1 MYKDGVRYL
10 SVGIITALEGTEERK
25 SYYLTESAYD
35 PGTGL
40 FNKRAINEY
49 TIERIRDCQNTHE
62 GLYLA
67 IIDVDD
73 FKTINDTYG
82 HMFGDE
88 VLSRVSEI
96 IRSDLNARG
105 VAGRFGGDEF
115 MVLFENVKSEQELRL
130 ILKTITKNIQWAFA
144 DKEVSVTTSWGIA
157 KYPED
162 GSSLEELFKIADKAL
177 YIAKA
182 KGKNRYIIY
191 DERKHG
197 NIVTD
202 REIQQNSG
210 IRSTIVS
217 DSRKAQIVQ
226 ELTLKLHKEGA
237 GALKSAL
244 EAVCAGFDI
253 DGAAVYTGDD
263 MHRSISVGKYV
274 NPIQNLTW
282 AMDKKYQELFDEQG
296 VYMESTMSRLKDS
309 YKEAG
314 RMYVS
319 QENGKFVQFMAVR
332 EGRPAAVVAFD
343 FFNRSPKLGGTDTG
357 MIRIIGALMAEVAAE

>member
-1 MYKDGVRYL
+1 
-10 SVGIITALEGTEERK
+10 
-25 SYYLTESAYD
+25 
-35 PGTGL
+35 
-40 FNKRAINEY
+40 
-49 TIERIRDCQNTHE
+49 
-62 GLYLA
+62 
-67 IIDVDD
+67 
-73 FKTINDTYG
+73 
-82 HMFGDE
+82 MFGDE

-115 MVLFENVKSEQELRL
+115 MILFENVKSEQELRL

-237 GALKSAL
+237 GALIL
-244 EAVCAGFDI
+244 MVQLC
-253 DGAAVYTGDD
+253 
-263 MHRSISVGKYV
+263 
-274 NPIQNLTW
+274 IQ
-282 AMDKKYQELFDEQG
+282 AM
-296 VYMESTMSRLKDS
+296 
-309 YKEAG
+309 
-314 RMYVS
+314 
-319 QENGKFVQFMAVR
+319 
-332 EGRPAAVVAFD
+332 
-343 FFNRSPKLGGTDTG
+343 
-357 MIRIIGALMAEVAAE
+357 ICIGAYP

>member
-1 MYKDGVRYL
+1 MLFR
-10 SVGIITALEGTEERK
+10 S
-25 SYYLTESAYD
+25 
-35 PGTGL
+35 L

-49 TIERIRDCQNTHE
+49 TIEKIRDCQNTHE

-226 ELTLKLHKEGA
+226 ELTLKLHKE
-237 GALKSAL
+237 
-244 EAVCAGFDI
+244 
-253 DGAAVYTGDD
+253 
-263 MHRSISVGKYV
+263 RSEERRVGK
-274 NPIQNLTW
+274 
-282 AMDKKYQELFDEQG
+282 ECR
-296 VYMESTMSRLKDS
+296 SRW
-309 YKEAG
+309 
-314 RMYVS
+314 
-319 QENGKFVQFMAVR
+319 
-332 EGRPAAVVAFD
+332 
-343 FFNRSPKLGGTDTG
+343 SPYH
-357 MIRIIGALMAEVAAE
+357 